1 MYCNKCGSLNSKVI
15 DSRQSDDGKTIKR
28 RRECVNCGARFTTF
42 EKIEDTPL
50 LVTKRDGTTQEFNRD
65 KVLKGIIRACEK
77 RPVSIYT
84 MNKIVDL
91 TERELRNSLD
101 AQVSTSMIGDIV
113 MRELK
118 KVDEVSYVRFASVYR
133 SFKDSQSFLEEIKA
147 MMEDKN
153 SDSDKN

>member
-28 RRECVNCGARFTTF
+28 RRECVDCGARFTTF

>member
-153 SDSDKN
+153 NDSDKN

>member
-28 RRECVNCGARFTTF
+28 RRECVDCGARFTTF

-153 SDSDKN
+153 NDSDKN